1 MIENIVIG
9 EPIIEI
15 KELLGKDFKE
25 KTHFT
30 QERFLP
36 KILKDLSLV
45 DSISW
50 VRKNKP
56 EYFTVLNNIGTLEV
70 SLGKKK
76 KPIYVIIGE

>member
-9 EPIIEI
+9 EPIIEVR
-15 KELLGKDFKE
+15 ELLGENFIE
-25 KTHFT
+25 KTYFT

-36 KILKDLSLV
+36 KILKDCNLV
-45 DSISW
+45 ASTSW

-56 EYFTVLNNIGTLEV
+56 EYFAVLDNVGTLEV